1 MSAIECCYG
10 CPDRYAGCHA
20 KCEKYQRERE
30 EHERQKELE
39 KRQKA
44 REMDYYDRFKRWR

>member
-1 MSAIECCYG
+1 MSAIKCCYG
-10 CPDRYAGCHA
+10 CHDRYAGCHA

-30 EHERQKELE
+30 EHERQKELK

-44 REMDYYDRFKRWR
+44 REMDYYDRFKYWR

>member
-1 MSAIECCYG
+1 MSAIKCCYG
-10 CPDRYAGCHA
+10 CPDRYAGGHT
-20 KCEKYQRERE
+20 KCEKYQREKE

-44 REMDYYDRFKRWR
+44 QEMYYYDRFKYWR

>member
-1 MSAIECCYG
+1 MSAIKCCLG
-10 CPDRYAGCHA
+10 CPDRYVGCHA
-20 KCEKYQRERE
+20 KCKKYQREKE

-44 REMDYYDRFKRWR
+44 RETDYYDRFKYWR

>member
-10 CPDRYAGCHA
+10 YPDRYAGCHA
-20 KCEKYQRERE
+20 KYEKYQCERE

-44 REMDYYDRFKRWR
+44 QEMYYYDRFKYWR

>member
-1 MSAIECCYG
+1 MSAIKCCLG
-10 CPDRYAGCHA
+10 CPDRYVGCHA
-20 KCEKYQRERE
+20 KCKKYQREKE

-44 REMDYYDRFKRWR
+44 QEMYYYNRFKYWR

>member
-1 MSAIECCYG
+1 MNAIKCCYG
-10 CPDRYAGCHA
+10 CPDRHTGCHA

-30 EHERQKELE
+30 EYERQKELE

-44 REMDYYDRFKRWR
+44 REMDYYDRFKYWR